1 MGLRSLLQGIP
12 SVTAAELR
20 QELDGAGREAPV
32 LVDVREPAE
41 YERGHLPGAR
51 LIPLGA
57 LADRARE
64 LDPAA
69 RTVTY

>member
-1 MGLRSLLQGIP
+1 MNLWGLLQQVRG
-12 SVTAAELR
+12 VTAADLKR
-20 QELDGAGREAPV
+20 ELDGPAGASLV
-32 LVDVREPAE
+32 LLDVREPAE

-51 LIPLGA
+51 HIPLGQ
-57 LADRARE
+57 LAARSHE

>member
-1 MGLRSLLQGIP
+1 MNLWGLLQSVP
-12 SVTAAELR
+12 SVTAADLKREL
-20 QELDGAGREAPV
+20 ESAGGAGLV
-32 LVDVREPAE
+32 LLDVREPAE

-51 LIPLGA
+51 HIPLGQ

-64 LDPAA
+64 LDQAK

>member
-1 MGLRSLLQGIP
+1 MNLFGLLQKVPG
-12 SVTAAELR
+12 VTAAELKR
-20 QELDGAGREAPV
+20 EIEGEQGAWLV
-32 LVDVREPAE
+32 LLDVREPAE

-51 LIPLGA
+51 HIPLGQ

-69 RTVTY
+69 RTVAY